1 MNISEMLSS
10 LNNSKVFAGIMI
22 IILNIGSRFV
32 ELKLSDSME
41 NFVKYNVAREI
52 IIFCIAWMGT
62 RDIITA
68 FFLTATFVVLSD
80 FLLNAKSKLCILP
93 NKERYLKIDK
103 NKDGII
109 SDVEINEAIAL
120 LEKARKQKEKQR
132 NQTLLNYY
140 DAS

>member
-52 IIFCIAWMGT
+52 IIFCIA
-62 RDIITA
+62 
-68 FFLTATFVVLSD
+68 
-80 FLLNAKSKLCILP
+80 
-93 NKERYLKIDK
+93 
-103 NKDGII
+103 
-109 SDVEINEAIAL
+109 
-120 LEKARKQKEKQR
+120 
-132 NQTLLNYY
+132 
-140 DAS
+140 